1 MEERCFK
8 YLVVSYMGS
17 TSSYHSKYQ
26 SDDGHPSKFDTVRL
40 YDEDEVKNHIFG
52 LELSEAI
59 NNNYTSITFL
69 WYDHYLYT
77 QENTFGPTYDE
88 YDNYIDYDG
97 PQLPGGWQKEI
108 VAKVNEDLGRRQA
121 EKEAARLAKAREAVI
136 MKEQEEKREYERL
149 SKKFGGQDYLFKNL

>member
-1 MEERCFK
+1 MPDPTEQYK
-8 YLVVSYMGS
+8 YLVVSYMES
-17 TSSYHSKYQ
+17 ISSYHSKYR
-26 SDDGHPSKFDTVRL
+26 SDDGRSSRFYTVRL

-59 NNNYTSITFL
+59 NNHYTSITFL

-97 PQLPGGWQKEI
+97 PQLPESWQKEI
-108 VAKVNEDLGRRQA
+108 IAKVNGDLGRRQT
-121 EKEAARLAKAREAVI
+121 EKEAARLAKAQEAVI
-136 MKEQEEKREYERL
+136 MKEQEERREYEKL
-149 SKKFGGQDYLFKNL
+149 SKKYGGFQNI